1 MDPGASS
8 QALSNN
14 VLSQLGLSSGVIRQ
28 VQTINGL
35 TNVNQLREYGLN
47 LPTNLDISTQTSAQ
61 TAANALQAAM
71 SFVQQAY
78 QDLATPPTMASEAA
92 AAAKTTS
99 GSVPTYLT
107 NEISNLQA
115 GLSRLQAG
123 ESTSS
128 SSQSS
133 SALLASLIA

>member
-1 MDPGASS
+1 
-8 QALSNN
+8 
-14 VLSQLGLSSGVIRQ
+14 VVRQ

-47 LPTNLDISTQTSAQ
+47 LPTNLDISTQTNAQ

-71 SFVQQAY
+71 TFVQQAY
-78 QDLATPPTMASEAA
+78 QDLASPPTMASEAA

-99 GSVPTYLT
+99 GSVPAYLT
-107 NEISNLQA
+107 AEVSNLQA
-115 GLSRLQAG
+115 GLARLQAG
-123 ESTSS
+123 ESSS
-128 SSQSS
+128 SSNSSKSS